1 MADELMRGYRVQLTT
16 TMDSVLRTA
25 LFEVMKI
32 FENALHEQKVQLAQ
46 KAAEISQLKVK
57 LRRAEL
63 KLKDLPSDCPKQ
75 AETQTQVFSDA
86 SALAPAVAQGDFKG
100 SYEHCA
106 PLGCETGTQK
116 EEGLYPNV
124 KLRPFSI
131 QLSQIPV
138 KAEASNYSIHLKRKG
153 HSKTSGKFSGANAE
167 LEHGLIR
174 TKLNCD
180 QQNQRQQKPIKK
192 DMYKLLEE
200 NRRQHSDILDLAR
213 LRTRN
218 KSETTLPKKNPS
230 DQSNSADKDSKSTG
244 PNVVEN
250 NPTFFSCMYCNK
262 NFTTKGGLKTHIRYH
277 KTCQGCRNVF
287 PYVEFTNVHKKSCKN
302 YRKLMKNEAKN
313 STNTH
318 EEDNVPA
325 LSRSQVTIKEEPME
339 TSVNPTNALPVRH
352 LCHICNIKF
361 KLKAKFDKHMR
372 HHTLN
377 TWPCSMCSR
386 LFFSLGTLKCHMTRV
401 HKDPS
406 HFFDANGDLGWT
418 MPLEDFEDC

>member
-63 KLKDLPSDCPKQ
+63 KLKDLPPDCPRQ

-86 SALAPAVAQGDFKG
+86 SALAPAGAQGGFKG
-100 SYEHCA
+100 SYERCA
-106 PLGCETGTQK
+106 PLGRETGTK
-116 EEGLYPNV
+116 KAEGLYPNV

-138 KAEASNYSIHLKRKG
+138 KAEARNYSIHLKRKA
-153 HSKTSGKFSGANAE
+153 HSQTSVSGA
-167 LEHGLIR
+167 
-174 TKLNCD
+174 KLNCD
-180 QQNQRQQKPIKK
+180 QQNRRQKKPITK
-192 DMYKLLEE
+192 DMYKLLED
-200 NRRQHSDILDLAR
+200 NRRRHSDILDLAR

-218 KSETTLPKKNPS
+218 KSETKKNPS
-230 DQSNSADKDSKSTG
+230 DQSNSADKDSQPTE

-250 NPTFFSCMYCNK
+250 NPKFFPCMYCNK
-262 NFTTKGGLKTHIRYH
+262 FFTTKGGLQTHIRYH

-287 PYVEFTNVHKKSCKN
+287 PYVDIANAHKRSCKI
-302 YRKLMKNEAKN
+302 YKKLKNEAKN
-313 STNTH
+313 STKMRRQ
-318 EEDNVPA
+318 EIDNVVA

-339 TSVNPTNALPVRH
+339 TSVNPTNVLPVRH

-361 KLKAKFDKHMR
+361 KLKTKFDKHMR

-377 TWPCSMCSR
+377 KWHCSMCSR
-386 LFFSLGTLKCHMTRV
+386 KFFSLGSLKCHVTRV

-406 HFFDANGDLGWT
+406 HFFDAKGDLGWT
-418 MPLEDFEDC
+418 MPLEDFEDS